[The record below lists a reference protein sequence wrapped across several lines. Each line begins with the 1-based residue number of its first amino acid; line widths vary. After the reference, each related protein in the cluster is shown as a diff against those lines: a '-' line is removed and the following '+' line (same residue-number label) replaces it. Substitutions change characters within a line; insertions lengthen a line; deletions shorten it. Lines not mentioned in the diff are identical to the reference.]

1 MSTRSTGRPAQS
13 AAAPAERPRSRNIC
27 TFVLGVERCCWLDD
41 LAVCTSSA
49 MHHGG
54 LGAVAAYQY
63 SQERIRTTSC
73 AQIGPRIFGGTRYPQ
88 DSRSGAT
95 APHGHK
101 PEGASISHGQSLT
114 RCLARSS
121 VRKPLI
127 SDNGPVASG
136 FYEHSRLA
144 VTIPCA
150 PWSGFYETTWAPH
163 GQSAAPAVSARS
175 SPQVI

>member
-88 DSRSGAT
+88 HSRSGAT

-121 VRKPLI
+121 VRTPRV
-127 SDNGPVASG
+127 DVRFHPASSQDSSLQSG
-136 FYEHSRLA
+136 GLSASLA
-144 VTIPCA
+144 TRPN
-150 PWSGFYETTWAPH
+150 PRYGM
-163 GQSAAPAVSARS
+163 GARS
-175 SPQVI
+175 VRHSFPR